1 MNIGIIGQGFGGH
14 CFTKDINALIK
25 VALDNNI
32 SPKMLIA
39 TNEKNKEVRS
49 NKDWEDMRGRA
60 VV

>member
-32 SPKMLIA
+32 SPIMLKA
-39 TNEKNKEVRS
+39 TKEKNKEVRS
-49 NKDWEDMRGRA
+49 NRNWENMKGRA

>member
-1 MNIGIIGQGFGGH
+1 M
-14 CFTKDINALIK
+14 KDINALIS
-25 VALDNNI
+25 VAINNNI

-49 NKDWEDMRGRA
+49 NKDWENMKGRA